1 MASTPRA
8 CWSPIRGRGLGTGRG
23 GDRQAFRARRTW
35 RSVPHQGLMGPAGC
49 SRPPLPTVP
58 GHRVQ
63 LVAVGADH
71 IARVRAPGSSRYGV
85 GSERRTD
92 PGTTAPQA
100 KVPSVKLPVGLHVL
114 SWAAGSEC
122 APPTIAL
129 CCGAVTLPAPFPP
142 PANPGGRVVYRE

>member
-1 MASTPRA
+1 MR
-8 CWSPIRGRGLGTGRG
+8 
-23 GDRQAFRARRTW
+23 
-35 RSVPHQGLMGPAGC
+35 PAGC
-49 SRPPLPTVP
+49 SRPPLPAVP

-71 IARVRAPGSSRYGV
+71 IARVRAPDQAVSVSALNV
-85 GSERRTD
+85 ALI

-100 KVPSVKLPVGLHVL
+100 KAPSVRLPVGLHVL

-129 CCGAVTLPAPFPP
+129 CRGAVTLPAPFPP
-142 PANPGGRVVYRE
+142 HC